1 MMSTK
6 KYFAIITDVGQ
17 SKIAEAVA
25 GGQKLNITTFL
36 VGDGNGEYYVPTSD
50 MTAIKNEVWRGTIS
64 KADVVQDAQKILRI
78 TTVIPA
84 EVSGFIVREI
94 ALLDETGELIAI
106 GNTPDLPKVRLED
119 GASTELKLTMRLA
132 VKNTEAL
139 SFTIDPHTVIM
150 TKDMLDTHN
159 VDDNAHNEL
168 FEGKYD
174 KTGGTISGN
183 VVIQGNVAEGN
194 GLTANISD
202 SVSAHAEGEYT
213 TTFGRYVHVEGGG
226 CVASADGSHAEGSQT
241 IAGGLVLKIKSVDAE
256 NKIIAFD
263 DTITN
268 FSTIFNTIV
277 ADTKLHI
284 INAYYVNDAT
294 RVTVES
300 IDTTNHSIVVKEEIP
315 SSNFNP
321 SYAVV
326 LVSYNSVRCAH
337 AEGYRTTASS
347 SYSHAEGYGTV
358 ASGSNSHAE
367 GYGTVASG
375 YGAHAEGEDT
385 TASGYG
391 AHAEGEDT
399 TASGFYAHAEGSSTT
414 ASGFYAHAEGSSTTA
429 NYNNSHAEGY
439 GTIASNHFSHAE
451 GRTTKANGQ
460 ASHAEGE
467 DTIASGSN
475 SHAEGCQTTA
485 NGAYSHVEG
494 RACYASG
501 TGSHASGN
509 TSIAASDGTALFVL
523 SATGTTITIDS
534 TGQYQHP
541 SAVKT
546 ILEKFAVSQEILL
559 LNNYYVNSY
568 FIKKKIVSVDITN
581 YKIVI
586 DSAVPTSGFIC
597 KMLINPSAYSNSKY
611 YSCYAEGATCI
622 SIGDTSHAEGYET
635 VASGNYSHAE
645 GYMTTASSS
654 YSHAEG
660 GDTTAS
666 GNYSHAEGG
675 VTKALSNYSHAE
687 GGNNTTASDMF
698 AHAEGQYTTASGNS
712 SHSEGLSTKAS
723 GGRAHAE
730 GHETKA
736 SGEAAHA
743 EGYYTTASGNY
754 SHAGGYYTTANNLQT
769 VIGKYNTSYTG
780 GSETGT
786 SGSAFIIGNGT
797 SNSARSNCF
806 RVQYNGVT
814 YSKGSYN
821 TSGADYAEYF
831 EWLDGNTKKEDR
843 TGLFVTLDGEKIRIA
858 TPDDDYILGIVS
870 ACPSIVGNA
879 QDDQWGNMYE
889 KDVFGREITEEID
902 VPDKVIEMPDP
913 ENSERTITQ
922 VICEAHKEI
931 VPKLNIE
938 YDNTQKYI
946 PRSERPEW
954 DTIGMLGKL
963 VTVDDGSCEVNGWCK
978 VGKGGVATK
987 SEKRTQFR
995 VISRLDKNHIRVLI
1009 L

>member
-94 ALLDETGELIAI
+94 ALLDETGELVAI

-194 GLTANISD
+194 GLTANISN
-202 SVSAHAEGEYT
+202 SRSAHAEGEYT
-213 TTFGRYVHVEGGG
+213 TTFGRYVHAEGGG
-226 CVASADGSHAEGSQT
+226 CVASSDGSHVEGAQT
-241 IAGGLVLKIKSVDAE
+241 IAGGLVLKIKSIDAE
-256 NKIIAFD
+256 NKTITFD
-263 DTITN
+263 DTITS
-268 FSTIFNTIV
+268 FSIIFNAIV
-277 ADTKLHI
+277 INAKLHI
-284 INAYYVNDAT
+284 INTYYINDAT

-300 IDTTNHSIVVKEEIP
+300 VDTTNHSIVVKETIP

-326 LVSYNSVRCAH
+326 LVSYNSVRCTH
-337 AEGYRTTASS
+337 AEGYRTIASGDCTHAEGTNTKATEFA
-347 SYSHAEGYGTV
+347 SHAEG
-358 ASGSNSHAE
+358 
-367 GYGTVASG
+367 
-375 YGAHAEGEDT
+375 
-385 TASGYG
+385 
-391 AHAEGEDT
+391 
-399 TASGFYAHAEGSSTT
+399 FST
-414 ASGFYAHAEGSSTTA
+414 E
-429 NYNNSHAEGY
+429 
-439 GTIASNHFSHAE
+439 
-451 GRTTKANGQ
+451 ANGR

-467 DTIASGSN
+467 DTVADGS
-475 SHAEGCQTTA
+475 
-485 NGAYSHVEG
+485 
-494 RACYASG
+494 
-501 TGSHASGN
+501 
-509 TSIAASDGTALFVL
+509 
-523 SATGTTITIDS
+523 
-534 TGQYQHP
+534 
-541 SAVKT
+541 
-546 ILEKFAVSQEILL
+546 
-559 LNNYYVNSY
+559 
-568 FIKKKIVSVDITN
+568 
-581 YKIVI
+581 
-586 DSAVPTSGFIC
+586 
-597 KMLINPSAYSNSKY
+597 
-611 YSCYAEGATCI
+611 
-622 SIGDTSHAEGYET
+622 
-635 VASGNYSHAE
+635 
-645 GYMTTASSS
+645 
-654 YSHAEG
+654 
-660 GDTTAS
+660 
-666 GNYSHAEGG
+666 YSHAEGG

>member
-1 MMSTK
+1 MSTR

-17 SKIAEAVA
+17 SKIAEAMA
-25 GGQKLNITTFL
+25 GGQKLNVTTFL

-94 ALLDETGELIAI
+94 ALLDETEELVAI

-194 GLTANISD
+194 GLTANISN
-202 SVSAHAEGEYT
+202 SRSAHAEGEYT
-213 TTFGRYVHVEGGG
+213 TTFGRYVHAEGGG
-226 CVASADGSHAEGSQT
+226 CVASSDGSHVEGAQT
-241 IAGGLVLKIKSVDAE
+241 IAGGLVLKIKSIDAE
-256 NKIIAFD
+256 NKTITFD
-263 DTITN
+263 DTITS
-268 FSTIFNTIV
+268 FSIIFNAIV
-277 ADTKLHI
+277 INAKLHI
-284 INAYYVNDAT
+284 INTYYINDAT

-300 IDTTNHSIVVKEEIP
+300 VDTTNHSIVVKETIP

-326 LVSYNSVRCAH
+326 LVSYNSVRCTH
-337 AEGYRTTASS
+337 AEGYRTIASGDCT
-347 SYSHAEGYGTV
+347 HAEGYDTT

-367 GYGTVASG
+367 GTSTEAKGNYS
-375 YGAHAEGEDT
+375 
-385 TASGYG
+385 
-391 AHAEGEDT
+391 
-399 TASGFYAHAEGSSTT
+399 HAEGSSTT
-414 ASGFYAHAEGSSTTA
+414 ASGS
-429 NYNNSHAEGY
+429 NSHAEGWDSVASSKY
-439 GTIASNHFSHAE
+439 SHSEGYQTIAGSYVLKVKSIDAKNKTIIFDNTYMDYGKVFNEIVAGTMLHVANALYSNNPSNVKRFTVVHVDSINHSVIVSETIPSSNFSPLYAVILKMGNSDEAAHAEGHRTIAKGSGTHAEGYNTIAKGLGTHAEGYDTIANSYYSHAE
-451 GRTTKANGQ
+451 GDGTTASGSSSHAEGTNTKATEFASHAEGFSTEANGR

-467 DTIASGSN
+467 DTVADGS
-475 SHAEGCQTTA
+475 
-485 NGAYSHVEG
+485 
-494 RACYASG
+494 
-501 TGSHASGN
+501 
-509 TSIAASDGTALFVL
+509 
-523 SATGTTITIDS
+523 
-534 TGQYQHP
+534 
-541 SAVKT
+541 
-546 ILEKFAVSQEILL
+546 
-559 LNNYYVNSY
+559 
-568 FIKKKIVSVDITN
+568 
-581 YKIVI
+581 
-586 DSAVPTSGFIC
+586 
-597 KMLINPSAYSNSKY
+597 
-611 YSCYAEGATCI
+611 
-622 SIGDTSHAEGYET
+622 
-635 VASGNYSHAE
+635 
-645 GYMTTASSS
+645 
-654 YSHAEG
+654 
-660 GDTTAS
+660 
-666 GNYSHAEGG
+666 YSHAEGG

-987 SEKRTQFR
+987 SEKRTKFR